1 MQSLLG
7 QFYTRIRGSQEDI
20 ASEGLTYILQRSKAA
35 RVGINKMLKSDFSL
49 DFEDLNYTTQNS
61 GEKLERPDISGYDIN
76 GKEVLIL
83 EAKFWSSLTDNQP
96 LEYLNRLTQNSALVF
111 ICPTLRVRTIFD
123 EILKRV
129 TNSQLI
135 FSPNPE
141 THSITFQ
148 GNKHISVKTWD
159 SVLATV
165 RDHLVQSNETLL
177 ISDIDQ
183 IRGFCD
189 TIDSNSFLPLQDDD
203 LSPKNARR
211 INSFYELLAKV
222 VDELRKR
229 GILDTQGLTSTGQ
242 RRGYTQYLKSEN
254 LGVSF
259 NIRFDFWAEYADT
272 PFWLSLGI
280 IPTVGNWISTPE
292 LRKACKE
299 VAFQNNITNFV
310 VNNKDVFFAISPTL
324 NKTEDIV
331 INDMTTQINVIISGI
346 KKSIALN

>member
-183 IRGFCD
+183 IRGFYD

-242 RRGYTQYLKSEN
+242 RRGYTQNLFRSICKLK
-254 LGVSF
+254 
-259 NIRFDFWAEYADT
+259 
-272 PFWLSLGI
+272 
-280 IPTVGNWISTPE
+280 
-292 LRKACKE
+292 
-299 VAFQNNITNFV
+299 
-310 VNNKDVFFAISPTL
+310 
-324 NKTEDIV
+324 
-331 INDMTTQINVIISGI
+331 
-346 KKSIALN
+346 